1 MKKKIIFLPFIIL
14 IVYILVCPV
23 DAVNAA
29 ASGLMLWYQKILP
42 TLLPFSILSCIL
54 IDSNYLTHITRC
66 LYPLTRWILPTSKNG
81 SFAFLSGF
89 LFGFPMGSKNSAL
102 LYQSGKISRKEAEYL
117 AIVCNDISPVFV
129 GSFVIMQQLHAPKLL
144 LPAYLFLYLP
154 PILLGNVLFRLPS
167 FKAEQKN
174 WRNSQKMPA
183 SGFQM
188 NFKIIDT
195 GIMNGFETLTKL
207 GGYIML
213 FSMFASICK
222 GIQLPSF
229 VYSILVGLIELTNG
243 IASLNPDTMHPAFCY
258 VTALSVTAFGG
269 LSGLAQTFSMTKECS
284 FSKRRYLCCRVLLTL
299 ITGLSAC
306 AYCMLMPTSY
316 LR

>member
-14 IVYILVCPV
+14 IVYILVCPMK
-23 DAVNAA
+23 AVNAA
-29 ASGLMLWYQKILP
+29 AAGLMLWYQKILP

-54 IDSNYLTHITRC
+54 IDSNYLAHITRF
-66 LYPLTRWILPTSKNG
+66 LYPFTHWLLPTSRDG
-81 SFAFLSGF
+81 SFVFLSGF

-102 LYQSGKISRKEAEYL
+102 LYQSGKISPKEAEYL
-117 AIVCNDISPVFV
+117 ALVCNNISPVFV
-129 GSFVIMQQLHAPKLL
+129 GSFIVMQQLDAPELL
-144 LPAYLFLYLP
+144 LPSYLLLYLP
-154 PILLGNVLFRLPS
+154 PILLGNILFRLPS
-167 FKAEQKN
+167 FKTGQKN
-174 WRNSQKMPA
+174 WQNSQKMPA

-222 GIQLPSF
+222 ELKLPTF
-229 VYSILVGLIELTNG
+229 VYSILVGIIELTNG
-243 IASLNPDTMHPAFCY
+243 IASLDSATMHKIFCY
-258 VTALSVTAFGG
+258 VTALSFTAFGG
-269 LSGLAQTFSMTKECS
+269 LSGLAQTFSMTKECP
-284 FSKRRYLCCRVLLTL
+284 FSKKRYLCYRILLTL
-299 ITGLSAC
+299 LTGLSAY
-306 AYCMLMPTSY
+306 AYCMLTPTSY